1 MSLFESF
8 ADNAVMK
15 VGILTSGGDSPGMNA
30 CIRALVRVGISRG
43 FEIVGIMGGLQG
55 LLDRKFQEM
64 QARSVANIIHRGG
77 TLLTTGRSKEFR
89 TVEGQ
94 MKAAQILEEE
104 GFDALVAIGG
114 NGTMQGMDK
123 LQKIWKG
130 QIIGLPGTIDNDVY
144 GTDYSI
150 GFDTAVNNAIDAVD
164 KIRDTAQ
171 AFDRFFLIEVMGR
184 DSGAIALDVGIS
196 CGAEAIVIPETVTN
210 LKKIGEDIVAG
221 RKRGKNFA
229 FIIVAE
235 GDEEGDAMEI
245 SRKLSTIVGEDCRV
259 SVLGYIQRGGNPT
272 RQDRV
277 LATKL
282 GAYTID
288 CIEAGKSGVLI
299 GEIEGRLSETPFED
313 TYTKKKTLDNYLLGL
328 VDSLSI

>member
-1 MSLFESF
+1 
-8 ADNAVMK
+8 MK
-15 VGILTSGGDSPGMNA
+15 IGILTSGGDSPGMNA
-30 CIRALVRVGISRG
+30 AIRAVVRVGISRG
-43 FEIVGIMGGLQG
+43 HEMIGIMGGLQG
-55 LLDRKFQEM
+55 LLDKLFVKME
-64 QARSVANIIHRGG
+64 ARSVANIIHRGG

-89 TVEGQ
+89 TKEGQ
-94 MKAAQILEEE
+94 KKAARILDEEE
-104 GFDALVAIGG
+104 IGALIAIGG
-114 NGTMQGMDK
+114 NGTMQAMDK
-123 LQKIWKG
+123 LQQFWIG
-130 QIIGLPGTIDNDVY
+130 QIIGLPGTIDNDIY
-144 GTDYSI
+144 GIDFSI

-196 CGAEAIVIPETVTN
+196 CGAEAILVPETPTD
-210 LKKIGEDIVAG
+210 LKAIAADVVAG

-245 SRKLSTIVGEDCRV
+245 SRKMSKLVGEECRV

-282 GAYTID
+282 GGYAIQ
-288 CIEAGKSGVLI
+288 CISNGETGVLL
-299 GEIEGRLSETPFED
+299 GEAKGELAKIPFAETN
-313 TYTKKKTLDNYLLGL
+313 KKKELDSFLLGMIDAL
-328 VDSLSI
+328 TI